1 MAKITQRL
9 VKGSTLTNTEG
20 DANLDILIRVS
31 TTANISNSATAL
43 INQVVIPNNSVSTAA
58 VAMPGSPENG
68 DWVVI
73 RQAAGDLVTTFSISA
88 TVSGATTI
96 ASSTTD
102 FVLDIDNRVWMFTYD
117 STADNWEVDIIG
129 TVGGNA

>member
-20 DANLDILIRVS
+20 DANLDILSRVS

-43 INQVVIPNNSVSTAA
+43 INQVGIPNNSVSTAA

-96 ASSTTD
+96 AGSTTD